1 MVIYYLAAVCPQ
13 KYYEILYPNGAVS
26 PAYTFNK
33 LLAEGLGFIEEIEVN
48 CIVPKVVI
56 DKLGVY
62 QTSEKENNIN
72 YIFVENRF
80 KRAGYLGFLYSC
92 MKLIREKSKSE
103 KIILICD
110 ALSINFSILC
120 IMMKIFYKY
129 SNIAIVTDFP
139 QYLGEKDKRTIGK
152 IKDKFVMWLM
162 RRYDRYILLTS
173 EMGKIINAKL
183 RPQCIIEGVC
193 DTSAHNIFE
202 NKDGIKICMYAG
214 SLQIEYGI
222 EILVKSFLKANV
234 ANAQLHI
241 YGDGNYREQLE
252 KICEKYSQIVY
263 CGVCPKKVIEEK
275 EREATLLVN
284 PRTSDGE
291 YTKYSFP
298 SKTMEYMLSGTPVVM
313 TRLPGL
319 PQEYYKYLFLFEE
332 ETVDGYAQTLKVL
345 LEMDPSELQRR
356 GMAAQRFVLDNKN
369 KEIQAKKIV
378 KELELLL

>member
-33 LLAEGLGFIEEIEVN
+33 LLAEGLGSIEEIEVN

-62 QTSEKENNIN
+62 QTAEKENNIN

-103 KIILICD
+103 KNILICD

-120 IMMKIFYKY
+120 VTMKIFYKY

-173 EMGKIINAKL
+173 AMGKIINAKL

-193 DTSAHNIFE
+193 DTSAQNQRVNRSSVAI
-202 NKDGIKICMYAG
+202 DQAG
-214 SLQIEYGI
+214 AETGLSARD
-222 EILVKSFLKANV
+222 S
-234 ANAQLHI
+234 
-241 YGDGNYREQLE
+241 
-252 KICEKYSQIVY
+252 
-263 CGVCPKKVIEEK
+263 
-275 EREATLLVN
+275 
-284 PRTSDGE
+284 SD
-291 YTKYSFP
+291 
-298 SKTMEYMLSGTPVVM
+298 
-313 TRLPGL
+313 
-319 PQEYYKYLFLFEE
+319 QFLFFRLH
-332 ETVDGYAQTLKVL
+332 GYSVRRAAAEKVTREPCFSVVCNL
-345 LEMDPSELQRR
+345 FAHSASNR
-356 GMAAQRFVLDNKN
+356 A
-369 KEIQAKKIV
+369 EIAKK
-378 KELELLL
+378 ESETF

>member
-33 LLAEGLGFIEEIEVN
+33 LLAEGLGSIEEIEVN

-62 QTSEKENNIN
+62 QTAEKENNIN

-120 IMMKIFYKY
+120 VTMKIFYKY

-162 RRYDRYILLTS
+162 RRYDRYILLT
-173 EMGKIINAKL
+173 
-183 RPQCIIEGVC
+183 
-193 DTSAHNIFE
+193 
-202 NKDGIKICMYAG
+202 
-214 SLQIEYGI
+214 
-222 EILVKSFLKANV
+222 
-234 ANAQLHI
+234 
-241 YGDGNYREQLE
+241 
-252 KICEKYSQIVY
+252 
-263 CGVCPKKVIEEK
+263 
-275 EREATLLVN
+275 
-284 PRTSDGE
+284 
-291 YTKYSFP
+291 
-298 SKTMEYMLSGTPVVM
+298 
-313 TRLPGL
+313 
-319 PQEYYKYLFLFEE
+319 
-332 ETVDGYAQTLKVL
+332 
-345 LEMDPSELQRR
+345 
-356 GMAAQRFVLDNKN
+356 
-369 KEIQAKKIV
+369 
-378 KELELLL
+378 